1 MNILIIGGGNMGRTF
16 ARAFVNAHV
25 VSRDHLYI
33 LERKKEERIRDLS
46 RLDIAHIETDLSAV
60 KQADLVI
67 LAVKPQDA
75 PALFSQIEP
84 FVDPGQVM
92 LSVMAGITMEQIR
105 QALGSPKI
113 VRAMPNLPS
122 QIGAGMTAFTAT
134 DEVSRLEIGTI
145 QNLLATTGK
154 TLYVEEEEKIDA
166 VTAISGSGPAYVY
179 FFMDALIRAARDM
192 GFSEGDANLLVQQT
206 FSGALSLF
214 RQNSLSCEDWIQKV
228 ASKGGTTEAA
238 LKAFVETQ
246 LTEAISTG
254 AQAALTRAQELGSQK
269 D

>member
-25 VSRDHLYI
+25 VSRDHLHI
-33 LERKKEERIRDLS
+33 LERPKEERIRDLS
-46 RLDIAHIETDLSAV
+46 QLDFAHIQTDPAIA

-75 PALFSQIEP
+75 AALFDQIKS
-84 FVDPGQVM
+84 FVDPGQVI
-92 LSVMAGITMEQIR
+92 LSVMAGVTMDTIQE
-105 QALGSPKI
+105 ALGSPKI

-122 QIGAGMTAFTAT
+122 QIGGGMTAFTAT
-134 DEVSRLEIGTI
+134 DAVSRLEIGTI

-154 TLYVEEEEKIDA
+154 TLYVEAEEKIDA

-179 FFMDALIRAARDM
+179 FFMNALIQAARDM

-214 RQNSLSCEDWIQKV
+214 RQNSLSCEEWIQKV

-238 LKAFVETQ
+238 LRAFGQSQ
-246 LTEAISTG
+246 LREAIATG
-254 AQAALTRAQELGSQK
+254 AQAALIRAQELGAK
-269 D
+269 H

>member
-145 QNLLATTGK
+145 QRL
-154 TLYVEEEEKIDA
+154 
-166 VTAISGSGPAYVY
+166 PC
-179 FFMDALIRAARDM
+179 RC
-192 GFSEGDANLLVQQT
+192 Q
-206 FSGALSLF
+206 
-214 RQNSLSCEDWIQKV
+214 
-228 ASKGGTTEAA
+228 
-238 LKAFVETQ
+238 
-246 LTEAISTG
+246 
-254 AQAALTRAQELGSQK
+254 
-269 D
+269 